1 MSTPYQPPV
10 AGLLE
15 LGDDA
20 LTEDWIDYLALG
32 LGPEHVPELIRL
44 ATDEQLNAPTTSS
57 RPETWAPTHAW
68 RALGQLRAESAVE
81 PLLELAEKLEDGLY
95 TDPEMAP
102 VFGMIGRA
110 AIPALARALAD
121 DEKSPEVHILAVW
134 GLEEI
139 GTHDE
144 SARDELVPPLLAR
157 MEKWEHNTINVNGF
171 LVDTLTGLRVM
182 EAVPL
187 MEQAFAADRV
197 NLLARGDWEDVQV
210 QLGLIEDRRER
221 RAGLLGSIQAIDEV
235 LDEDY
240 LGPAS
245 GPASRPRS
253 PDARAKKAR
262 RKQQKESRKKNRR
275 RK

>member
-221 RAGLLGSIQAIDEV
+221 RAGLLGSIQAMDEV

-245 GPASRPRS
+245 GPASRPGS